1 MSKINNEAVFQ
12 LTDRLLD
19 ACNGD
24 YDLARRALDDAAR
37 RQEKFRQEVILITKQ
52 MFIGKTAVSAKVAG
66 AVSTAI
72 HAPYAKV
79 LRVIQ
84 NEFEIIRG
92 AGVHIQ

>member
-1 MSKINNEAVFQ
+1 MSKLNSEAIFH

-24 YDLARRALDDAAR
+24 YDLARKALDDAAR

-52 MFIGKTAVSAKVAG
+52 MFQGKTAVSAKVAG

-72 HAPYAKV
+72 HAPYSRV
-79 LRVIQ
+79 LRIIQ
-84 NEFEIIRG
+84 KEFETIRG
-92 AGVHIQ
+92 AGIHIQ